1 MLLLYCK
8 MTHHIPFE
16 SLLTTSPYISLKIF
30 FSTVPFF
37 CPKQLSQ
44 ATICTLWQSSW
55 WPQRWL
61 PPSRCILHSKCKT
74 LQNHSPVCVHTTL
87 NMQAVTTS
95 LVFSALAHACCT
107 PVQDCDSEIS
117 SGNAVSEVRL
127 CTPLGTPWW
136 SEQRFISNVVINW
149 QHHGDISTLALIYY
163 IFIEADITQLSLV
176 VISFHYCLHSFPVGH
191 STGRKISLWEHHIL
205 SLHDSNE
212 ALCEQIYWKCQYF
225 GSYKWWTGC
234 HIQPVILQEL

>member
-37 CPKQLSQ
+37 CPKQLSE

-127 CTPLGTPWW
+127 CTPRNTMVERAEIHIKCSNKLATPWW
-136 SEQRFISNVVINW
+136 YKHTCINLLHFYW
-149 QHHGDISTLALIYY
+149 GRHHTAKPSCDLFSLLST
-163 IFIEADITQLSLV
+163 
-176 VISFHYCLHSFPVGH
+176 
-191 STGRKISLWEHHIL
+191 
-205 SLHDSNE
+205 
-212 ALCEQIYWKCQYF
+212 
-225 GSYKWWTGC
+225 
-234 HIQPVILQEL
+234 